1 MSGSETISF
10 SEGYAK
16 MKHLSEAAM
25 KPRVRQK
32 SFKNE
37 DVDWF
42 GGLLAVETTKGR
54 KGFQTGSLCQ
64 ERKQQESRKC
74 TKLQTTNYILVEQ
87 PNVGLKHRALL
98 FFSCDWQSLLLF
110 C

>member
-1 MSGSETISF
+1 
-10 SEGYAK
+10 
-16 MKHLSEAAM
+16 M

-37 DVDWF
+37 GVDWF

-54 KGFQTGSLCQ
+54 KGFQTGLLC
-64 ERKQQESRKC
+64 QQESRKC